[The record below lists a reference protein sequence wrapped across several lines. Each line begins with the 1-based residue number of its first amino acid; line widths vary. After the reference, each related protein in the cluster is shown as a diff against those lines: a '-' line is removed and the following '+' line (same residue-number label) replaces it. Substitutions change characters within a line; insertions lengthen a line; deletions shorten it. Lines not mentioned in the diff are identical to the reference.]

1 MTRPFRFGVQL
12 WTAPSRAA
20 WRDKVRKVEDLGYDT
35 VVIADHIGDG
45 VAPLQGLTAAA
56 DASDT
61 LRLGTLV
68 LDNDFRHPLVLARE
82 VAALDVLSGGRFELG
97 LGAGWLGRD
106 YERLGISF
114 DPPAVRVDR
123 LEESVDII
131 TRALA
136 GESVSF
142 SGTHYEV
149 SDFEVQPKPAQN
161 HVPLMLGAGG
171 RRMLRLAAARADIIG
186 ILAVAKSDGSGF
198 SDEELSESAFARK
211 VELLRGFAGARFDD
225 IELNLLMQAV
235 EIADD
240 ERAAAEK
247 LAAEWEEPVDPI
259 LDMPFVLLGPV
270 PAIVDKVHRLRD
282 ELGFSYLT
290 LFEKDFERFAP
301 VLAELG
307 GHDSGT

>member
-12 WTAPSRAA
+12 WTAPSRAG
-20 WRDKVRKVEDLGYDT
+20 WRDKVRNVEDLGYDT
-35 VVIADHIGDG
+35 LVVADHIGDG

-56 DASDT
+56 DASGK

-68 LDNDFRHPLVLARE
+68 LDNDFRHPVVLARE
-82 VAALDVLSGGRFELG
+82 VAALDVLSDGRFELG

-106 YERLGISF
+106 YERLGLTF
-114 DPPAVRVDR
+114 DPPAVRVQR
-123 LEESVDII
+123 LEESVEIV

-142 SGTHYEV
+142 SGTHYKV
-149 SDFEVQPKPAQN
+149 SDFEVQPQPVQN
-161 HVPLMLGAGG
+161 PVPLMLGAGG
-171 RRMLRLAAARADIIG
+171 RRVLRLAAKRANIVG
-186 ILAVAKSDGSGF
+186 ILPVAKPDGSGF
-198 SDEELSESAFARK
+198 IEEEQGEVAFVRK
-211 VELLRGFAGARFDD
+211 IELLRAAAGERFGE
-225 IELNLLMQAV
+225 IELNLLIQAV

-270 PAIVDKVHRLRD
+270 PAIVDKVLRLRD

-301 VLAELG
+301 VLAELR
-307 GHDSGT
+307 GT

>member
-12 WTAPSRAA
+12 WTATSRAG

-35 VVIADHIGDG
+35 VVVADHIGDG

-56 DASDT
+56 DASDK

-68 LDNDFRHPLVLARE
+68 LDNDFRHPVVLARE
-82 VAALDVLSGGRFELG
+82 VAALDVLSEGRFELG

-106 YERLGISF
+106 YERLGLSF
-114 DPPAVRVDR
+114 DAPSVRVER
-123 LEESVDII
+123 LEESVEIV

-136 GESVSF
+136 GESVWF
-142 SGTHYEV
+142 SGAHYEV

-171 RRMLRLAAARADIIG
+171 PRMLRLAAERADIVG
-186 ILAVAKSDGSGF
+186 ILPVAKPDGSGL
-198 SDEELSESAFARK
+198 SEEEQGESAFARK
-211 VELLRGFAGARFDD
+211 IALLRGAAGRRFDD
-225 IELNLLMQAV
+225 IELNLLIQAV
-235 EIADD
+235 EIAGD

-270 PAIVDKVHRLRD
+270 PAIVDKVLRLRD

-301 VLAELG
+301 VLAEI
-307 GHDSGT
+307 DT

>member
-12 WTAPSRAA
+12 WTALSRAG

-35 VVIADHIGDG
+35 LVVADHIGDG

-56 DASDT
+56 DASGK

-68 LDNDFRHPLVLARE
+68 LDNDFRHPVVLARE
-82 VAALDVLSGGRFELG
+82 VAALDVLSDGRFELG

-106 YERLGISF
+106 YERLGLSF
-114 DPPAVRVDR
+114 DPPAVRVQR
-123 LEESVDII
+123 LEESLEIV

-142 SGTHYEV
+142 SGMHYKV
-149 SDFEVQPKPAQN
+149 SDFEVQPQPVQN
-161 HVPLMLGAGG
+161 PVPLMLGAGG
-171 RRMLRLAAARADIIG
+171 RRVLRLAAKRANIVG
-186 ILAVAKSDGSGF
+186 ILPVAKPDGSGF
-198 SDEELSESAFARK
+198 IEEEQGEVAFVRK
-211 VELLRGFAGARFDD
+211 IELLRAAAGERFGE
-225 IELNLLMQAV
+225 IELNLLIQAV

-270 PAIVDKVHRLRD
+270 PAIVDKVLRLQE

-301 VLAELG
+301 VLAKLEG
-307 GHDSGT
+307 R

>member
-12 WTAPSRAA
+12 WTAPSRAG
-20 WRDKVRKVEDLGYDT
+20 WRDKVRKVEDLGYDI
-35 VVIADHIGDG
+35 VVVADHIGDG

-56 DASDT
+56 DASDK

-68 LDNDFRHPLVLARE
+68 LDNDFRHPVVLARE
-82 VAALDVLSGGRFELG
+82 VAALDVLSEGRFELG

-106 YERLGISF
+106 YERLGLSF
-114 DPPAVRVDR
+114 DAPAVRVER
-123 LEESVDII
+123 LEESVEIV

-142 SGTHYEV
+142 SGAHYKV
-149 SDFEVQPKPAQN
+149 SGFEVQPKPIQN
-161 HVPLMLGAGG
+161 PLPLMLGGGG
-171 RRMLRLAAARADIIG
+171 RRMLRLAAERADIVG
-186 ILAVAKSDGSGF
+186 ILPVAKPDGSG
-198 SDEELSESAFARK
+198 LSEADQSKSAFARK
-211 VELLRGFAGARFDD
+211 IELLRAAAGERFDD
-225 IELNLLMQAV
+225 IELNMLIQAV

-270 PAIVDKVHRLRD
+270 PAIVDKVLRLRD

-301 VLAELG
+301 VLAELERR
-307 GHDSGT
+307 

>member
-1 MTRPFRFGVQL
+1 MTRRFRFGVQL
-12 WTAPSRAA
+12 WTAPSRAG

-35 VVIADHIGDG
+35 LVVADHIGDG

-56 DASDT
+56 DASAK

-68 LDNDFRHPLVLARE
+68 LDNDFRHPVVLARE
-82 VAALDVLSGGRFELG
+82 AAALDVLSEGRFELG

-106 YERLGISF
+106 YERLGLSF
-114 DPPAVRVDR
+114 DPPAVRVER
-123 LEESVDII
+123 LEESVEII

-142 SGTHYEV
+142 SGAHYEV
-149 SDFEVQPKPAQN
+149 SDFEVRPQPVQN
-161 HVPLMLGAGG
+161 PVPLMLGAGG
-171 RRMLRLAAARADIIG
+171 RRMLRFAAERADIVG
-186 ILAVAKSDGSGF
+186 ILPVAKRDGSGF
-198 SDEELSESAFARK
+198 SEEEQGEVAFARK
-211 VELLRGFAGARFDD
+211 IELLRAAAGERFGE
-225 IELNLLMQAV
+225 IELNLLIQAV

-270 PAIVDKVHRLRD
+270 PAIVDKVLRLRD

-301 VLAELG
+301 VLAKLDG
-307 GHDSGT
+307 R

>member
-12 WTAPSRAA
+12 WTAPSRAG
-20 WRDKVRKVEDLGYDT
+20 WRDKVRNVEDLGYDT
-35 VVIADHIGDG
+35 LVVADHIGDG

-56 DASDT
+56 DASGK

-68 LDNDFRHPLVLARE
+68 LDNDFRHPVVLARE
-82 VAALDVLSGGRFELG
+82 VAALDVLSDGRFELG

-106 YERLGISF
+106 YERLGLSF
-114 DPPAVRVDR
+114 DPPAVRVQR
-123 LEESVDII
+123 LEESVEIV

-142 SGTHYEV
+142 SGTHYKV
-149 SDFEVQPKPAQN
+149 SDFEVQPQPVQN
-161 HVPLMLGAGG
+161 PVPLMLGAGG
-171 RRMLRLAAARADIIG
+171 RRMLRLAAERADIVG
-186 ILAVAKSDGSGF
+186 ILPVAKADGSG
-198 SDEELSESAFARK
+198 LSEDESSESSFARK
-211 VELLRGFAGARFDD
+211 IEIVRGVAGERFGE
-225 IELNLLMQAV
+225 IELNLLIQAV

-270 PAIVDKVHRLRD
+270 PAIVDKVLRLRD

-301 VLAELG
+301 VPAELR
-307 GHDSGT
+307 GT

>member
-12 WTAPSRAA
+12 WTALSRAG

-35 VVIADHIGDG
+35 LVVADHIGDG

-56 DASDT
+56 DASGK

-68 LDNDFRHPLVLARE
+68 LDNDFRHPVVLARE
-82 VAALDVLSGGRFELG
+82 VAALDVLSDGRFELG

-106 YERLGISF
+106 YERLGLSF
-114 DPPAVRVDR
+114 DPPAVRVQR
-123 LEESVDII
+123 LEESLEIV

-142 SGTHYEV
+142 SGMHYKV
-149 SDFEVQPKPAQN
+149 SDFEVQPQPVQN
-161 HVPLMLGAGG
+161 PVPLMLGAGG
-171 RRMLRLAAARADIIG
+171 RRVLRLAAKRANIVG
-186 ILAVAKSDGSGF
+186 ILPVAKPDGSGF
-198 SDEELSESAFARK
+198 IEEEQGEVAFVRK
-211 VELLRGFAGARFDD
+211 
-225 IELNLLMQAV
+225 IELNLLIQAV

-270 PAIVDKVHRLRD
+270 PAIVDKVLRLRD

-301 VLAELG
+301 VPAELR
-307 GHDSGT
+307 GT

>member
-12 WTAPSRAA
+12 WTALSRAG

-35 VVIADHIGDG
+35 LVVADHIGDG

-56 DASDT
+56 DASGK

-68 LDNDFRHPLVLARE
+68 LDNDFRHPVVLARE
-82 VAALDVLSGGRFELG
+82 VAALDVLSDGRFELG

-106 YERLGISF
+106 YERLGLSF
-114 DPPAVRVDR
+114 DPPAVRVQR
-123 LEESVDII
+123 LEESVEIV

-142 SGTHYEV
+142 SGTHYKV
-149 SDFEVQPKPAQN
+149 SDFEVRPQPVQN
-161 HVPLMLGAGG
+161 PVPLMLGAGG
-171 RRMLRLAAARADIIG
+171 RRMLRLAAERANIVG
-186 ILAVAKSDGSGF
+186 ILPVAKPDGSGF
-198 SDEELSESAFARK
+198 IEEEQGEVAFVRK
-211 VELLRGFAGARFDD
+211 IELLRATAGDRFGE
-225 IELNLLMQAV
+225 IELNLLIQAV

-270 PAIVDKVHRLRD
+270 PAIVDKVLRLRD

-301 VLAELG
+301 VPAELR
-307 GHDSGT
+307 GT

>member
-12 WTAPSRAA
+12 WTAPSRAG
-20 WRDKVRKVEDLGYDT
+20 WRDKVRNVEDLGYDT
-35 VVIADHIGDG
+35 LVVADHIGDG

-56 DASDT
+56 DASGK

-68 LDNDFRHPLVLARE
+68 LDNDFRHPVVLARE
-82 VAALDVLSGGRFELG
+82 VAALDVLSDGRFELG

-106 YERLGISF
+106 YERLGLSF
-114 DPPAVRVDR
+114 DPPAVRVQR
-123 LEESVDII
+123 LEESVEIV

-142 SGTHYEV
+142 SGTHYKV
-149 SDFEVQPKPAQN
+149 SDFEVQPQPVQN
-161 HVPLMLGAGG
+161 PVPLMLGAGG
-171 RRMLRLAAARADIIG
+171 RRVLRLAAKRANIVG
-186 ILAVAKSDGSGF
+186 ILPVAKPDGSGF
-198 SDEELSESAFARK
+198 IEEEQGEVAFVRK
-211 VELLRGFAGARFDD
+211 IELLRAAAGERFGE
-225 IELNLLMQAV
+225 IELNLLIQAV

-270 PAIVDKVHRLRD
+270 PAIVDKVLRLRD

-301 VLAELG
+301 VPAELR
-307 GHDSGT
+307 GT

>member
-12 WTAPSRAA
+12 WTAPSRAG
-20 WRDKVRKVEDLGYDT
+20 WRDKVRKVEDLGYDI
-35 VVIADHIGDG
+35 VVVADHIGDG

-56 DASDT
+56 DASDK

-68 LDNDFRHPLVLARE
+68 LDNDFRHPVVLARE
-82 VAALDVLSGGRFELG
+82 VAALDVLSEGRFELG

-106 YERLGISF
+106 YERLGLSF
-114 DPPAVRVDR
+114 DAPAVRVER
-123 LEESVDII
+123 LEESVEIV

-142 SGTHYEV
+142 SGAHYKV
-149 SDFEVQPKPAQN
+149 SGFEVQPKPIQN
-161 HVPLMLGAGG
+161 PLPLMLGGGG
-171 RRMLRLAAARADIIG
+171 RRMLRLAAERADIVG
-186 ILAVAKSDGSGF
+186 ILPVAKPDGSG
-198 SDEELSESAFARK
+198 LSEADQSKRALARK
-211 VELLRGFAGARFDD
+211 IELLRAAAGERFDD
-225 IELNLLMQAV
+225 IELNMLIQAV

-270 PAIVDKVHRLRD
+270 PAIVDKVLRLRD

-301 VLAELG
+301 VLAELERR
-307 GHDSGT
+307 

>member
-12 WTAPSRAA
+12 WTAHSRAG
-20 WRDKVRKVEDLGYDT
+20 WRDKVRKVEDLGYDI
-35 VVIADHIGDG
+35 VVVADHIGDG

-56 DASDT
+56 DASDK

-68 LDNDFRHPLVLARE
+68 LDNDFRHPVVLARE
-82 VAALDVLSGGRFELG
+82 VAALDVLSEGRFELG

-106 YERLGISF
+106 YERLGLSF
-114 DPPAVRVDR
+114 DAPAVRVER
-123 LEESVDII
+123 LEESVEIV

-142 SGTHYEV
+142 SGAHYKV
-149 SDFEVQPKPAQN
+149 SGFEVQPKPIQN
-161 HVPLMLGAGG
+161 PLPLMLGGGG
-171 RRMLRLAAARADIIG
+171 RRMLRLAAERADIVG
-186 ILAVAKSDGSGF
+186 ILPVAKPDGSG
-198 SDEELSESAFARK
+198 LSEADQSKSAFARK
-211 VELLRGFAGARFDD
+211 IELLRAAAGERFDD
-225 IELNLLMQAV
+225 IELNMLIQAV

-270 PAIVDKVHRLRD
+270 PAIVDKVLRLRD

-301 VLAELG
+301 VLAELERR
-307 GHDSGT
+307 

>member
-12 WTAPSRAA
+12 WTAPSRAG
-20 WRDKVRKVEDLGYDT
+20 WRAKVRKVEDLGYDT
-35 VVIADHIGDG
+35 LVVADHIGDG

-56 DASDT
+56 GDSGK

-68 LDNDFRHPLVLARE
+68 LDNDFRHPVVLARE
-82 VAALDVLSGGRFELG
+82 VAALDVLSDGRFELG

-106 YERLGISF
+106 YERLGLTF
-114 DPPAVRVDR
+114 DPPAVRVQR
-123 LEESVDII
+123 LEESVEIV

-142 SGTHYEV
+142 SGTHYKV
-149 SDFEVQPKPAQN
+149 SDLEVRPQPVQYP
-161 HVPLMLGAGG
+161 VPLMLGAGG
-171 RRMLRLAAARADIIG
+171 RRMLRLAAERANIVG
-186 ILAVAKSDGSGF
+186 ILPVAKADGSGL
-198 SDEELSESAFARK
+198 SEKELSESSFVRK
-211 VELLRGFAGARFDD
+211 IELLRATAGERFGE
-225 IELNLLMQAV
+225 IELNLLIQAV

-240 ERAAAEK
+240 ERAAAER

-270 PAIVDKVHRLRD
+270 PAIVDKVLRLRD

-290 LFEKDFERFAP
+290 LFEKDFERFAR
-301 VLAELG
+301 VLAELR
-307 GHDSGT
+307 GT

>member
-12 WTAPSRAA
+12 WTAPSRAG
-20 WRDKVRKVEDLGYDT
+20 WRDKVRNVEDLGYDIL
-35 VVIADHIGDG
+35 VVADHIGDG

-56 DASDT
+56 DASGK

-68 LDNDFRHPLVLARE
+68 LDNDFRHPVVLARE
-82 VAALDVLSGGRFELG
+82 VAALDVLSDGRFELG

-106 YERLGISF
+106 YERLGLTF
-114 DPPAVRVDR
+114 DPPAVRVQR
-123 LEESVDII
+123 LEESVEIV

-142 SGTHYEV
+142 SGTHYKV
-149 SDFEVQPKPAQN
+149 SDLEVRPQPVQN
-161 HVPLMLGAGG
+161 PVPLMLGAGG
-171 RRMLRLAAARADIIG
+171 RRMLRLAAVRANIVG
-186 ILAVAKSDGSGF
+186 ILPVAKADGSGL
-198 SDEELSESAFARK
+198 SEKELSESSFVRK
-211 VELLRGFAGARFDD
+211 IELLRATAGERFGE
-225 IELNLLMQAV
+225 IELNLLIQAV

-240 ERAAAEK
+240 ERAAAER

-270 PAIVDKVHRLRD
+270 PAIVDKVLRLRD

-301 VLAELG
+301 VPAELR
-307 GHDSGT
+307 GT

>member
-12 WTAPSRAA
+12 WTAPSRAG
-20 WRDKVRKVEDLGYDT
+20 WRDKVRKVEDLGYDI
-35 VVIADHIGDG
+35 VVVADHIGDG

-56 DASDT
+56 DASDK

-68 LDNDFRHPLVLARE
+68 LDNDFRHPVVLARE
-82 VAALDVLSGGRFELG
+82 VAALDVLSEGRFELG

-106 YERLGISF
+106 YERLGLSF
-114 DPPAVRVDR
+114 DAPAVRVER
-123 LEESVDII
+123 LEESVEIV

-142 SGTHYEV
+142 SGAHYKV
-149 SDFEVQPKPAQN
+149 SGFEVQPKPIQN
-161 HVPLMLGAGG
+161 PLPLMLGGGG
-171 RRMLRLAAARADIIG
+171 RRMLRLAAERADIVG
-186 ILAVAKSDGSGF
+186 ILPVAKPDGSG
-198 SDEELSESAFARK
+198 LSEADQSKRALARK
-211 VELLRGFAGARFDD
+211 IELLRAAAGERFDD
-225 IELNLLMQAV
+225 IELNMLIQAV

-240 ERAAAEK
+240 GRAAAEK

-270 PAIVDKVHRLRD
+270 PAIVDKVLRMRD

-301 VLAELG
+301 VLAELEG
-307 GHDSGT
+307 R